1 MDELNSLPYFDAVLK
16 ESLRL
21 YPSFE
26 NTLRIAQEDDVI
38 PLEKPFID
46 RKGRVQ
52 DRIRYVLELS
62 TRISI

>member
-21 YPSFE
+21 CPSFE

-46 RKGRVQ
+46 RKGRIQ
-52 DRIRYVLELS
+52 DRIRCVLEFL
-62 TRISI
+62 IGVNI